1 MKNKETNTMT
11 IEAERMH
18 GGEGDL
24 FEALTEE
31 LAELTA
37 DYGAEVDEALK
48 RAAAQPLDA
57 VDAHRLFT
65 EILVVLRTGGR
76 NPDAATRERVV
87 RDVQRRVNELVAAP
101 RVPDGLTGGGI
112 KLVSKNGLEPREV
125 LPTPQF
131 HTHTIQMMEG
141 YVDVNDLILW
151 KGNHRVELQ
160 VEEFNDRNH
169 RLPDDDEM
177 LMLVQ
182 GQLDLPS
189 MGSRDPFEIEALAR
203 SIARKGVERPPI
215 VTYEGEPKDGNRRI
229 AAAKYVLSAKGFTA
243 EERERARWIRVWRAP
258 KGTTEDQFEAI
269 VVALNFEPE
278 YKQAWEQYVKA
289 RQVVNAYRLA
299 RTDVRGRFTTTL
311 DNQIKREVAARFAI
325 KTQEVNRYLRMMQ
338 WSEDFQE
345 YHEDQGRDRAATK
358 YRANDIFQWFYEIDA
373 GKKGQKLTER
383 LDQDDDLKGVVY
395 DLMYDVLDS
404 GLQVRKLH
412 QVVADENA
420 LKVLTEAHSLA
431 ATDQA
436 RALTMVNDA
445 IAIAARNSPTKKI
458 GFEQWLHTAI
468 GRFGSASPDDWARIE
483 PAMLVNL
490 DRVLTGALGAVDG
503 ALRSRGVSP
512 AERP

>member
-1 MKNKETNTMT
+1 MDRETITMMT
-11 IEAERMH
+11 EGNSMH
-18 GGEGDL
+18 LGGGTL
-24 FEALTEE
+24 FDALNEE

-37 DYGAEVDEALK
+37 DYGDEVNQALK
-48 RAAAQPLDA
+48 LAAAQPLSTADA
-57 VDAHRLFT
+57 DRLFT

-76 NPDAATRERVV
+76 NPDPATRERVV
-87 RDVQRRVNELVAAP
+87 RDIQRRVSELVATP
-101 RVPDGLTGGGI
+101 RIPAGPSDGGI
-112 KLVSKNGLEPREV
+112 RLVSKHGLDPREV

-131 HTHTIQMMEG
+131 HNHAIPMTEG
-141 YVDVNDLILW
+141 YVDVNELILW
-151 KGNHRVELQ
+151 KDNHRVELQ
-160 VEEFNDRNH
+160 VEEFKERNH

-189 MGSRDPFEIEALAR
+189 MGKEDPFEIEALAR

-215 VTYEGEPKDGNRRI
+215 VTHEGEPKDGNRRI

-243 EERERARWIRVWRAP
+243 EERDRARWIRVWRAP

-278 YKQAWEQYVKA
+278 YKQAWEEYVKA
-289 RQVVNAYRLA
+289 RQVVAAYRLA
-299 RTDVRGRFTTTL
+299 RSDVRGRFTTNL
-311 DNQIKREVAARFAI
+311 DNQIKREVAGRFAI
-325 KTQEVNRYLRMMQ
+325 RTQEVNRYLKMMQ
-338 WSEDFQE
+338 WSEDFQD
-345 YHEDQGRDRAATK
+345 YHEEKGRERAETK

-404 GLQVRKLH
+404 GAQVRKLH

-420 LKVLTEAHSLA
+420 LKVLMEAHALA
-431 ATDQA
+431 ATDQP
-436 RALTMVNDA
+436 RALSMVNEA
-445 IAIAARNSPTKKI
+445 IGLASRNSPTKKI
-458 GFEQWLHTAI
+458 GFEQWLHTAVA
-468 GRFGSASPDDWARIE
+468 RFGSASPDDWARIDQS
-483 PAMLVNL
+483 MLMNL

-503 ALRSRGVSP
+503 ALRSQGIAPV
-512 AERP
+512 ERP

>member
-1 MKNKETNTMT
+1 MT
-11 IEAERMH
+11 VKAERMN
-18 GGEGDL
+18 GGGGTL
-24 FEALTEE
+24 FDAITEE

-37 DYGAEVDEALK
+37 DYGSEVDEALK
-48 RAAAQPLDA
+48 LAAAQPLSP

-65 EILVVLRTGGR
+65 EVLVVLRTGGR
-76 NPDAATRERVV
+76 SPDAATRERVV
-87 RDVQRRVNELVAAP
+87 RDVQRRVSELVAAP
-101 RVPDGLTGGGI
+101 RVTDDTSDGGI
-112 KLVSKNGLEPREV
+112 RLVSRHGLDPREV

-131 HTHTIQMMEG
+131 HTHSVSMMEG

-151 KGNHRVELQ
+151 KDNHRVELQ
-160 VEEFNDRNH
+160 VEEFKDRNH

-189 MGSRDPFEIEALAR
+189 MGSRDPFEIEDLAR

-229 AAAKYVLSAKGFTA
+229 AAAKYVLSTKGFSA

-258 KGTTEDQFEAI
+258 KGTTPDQFDAI

-278 YKQAWEQYVKA
+278 YKQAWDEYVKA

-299 RTDVRGRFTTTL
+299 RGDVRGRFTTAL

-325 KTQEVNRYLRMMQ
+325 KTGEVNRYLRMMQ
-338 WSEDFQE
+338 WSEDFQD
-345 YHEDQGRDRAATK
+345 YHEDKGRERAATK

-404 GLQVRKLH
+404 GAQVRKLH

-420 LKVLTEAHSLA
+420 LKVLLEAHALA
-431 ATDQA
+431 ATDQP
-436 RALTMVNDA
+436 RALTMVNEA
-445 IAIAARNSPTKKI
+445 IGLAARNSPTKKI
-458 GFEQWLHTAI
+458 GFEQWLHTAVA
-468 GRFGSASPDDWARIE
+468 RFGSASPDDWARID
-483 PAMLVNL
+483 PTLLVDL
-490 DRVLTGALGAVDG
+490 DRVLSGARGAVDG
-503 ALRSRGVSP
+503 ALRSRGMLPSEPV
-512 AERP
+512 